1 MFYGWILL
9 AALSLI
15 YFLSLGSIYYG
26 FSVVIP
32 EVVASMG
39 WSRTEVSAGFSII
52 NLMLGCAPFVADWLI
67 RRRGSRFCIA
77 LGGAVA
83 AVGAAVVYL
92 CSSLPLFYLG
102 TAVLGLGMTIQT
114 VLPGTQ
120 LLTRWFSRRRA
131 LAMGV
136 FMAAS
141 GLGGF
146 VAAPSFAWIIAASH
160 NWRLVFVAMALCTLA
175 ASLLALVSVKES
187 PEEVGEVPD
196 GRKATQAN
204 AAATTVKRSR
214 VHQTQYPWT
223 FREALRTYPFWAIV
237 ISGAFVVIGNTIVN
251 SQAMLHLQDQG
262 LSIVLSAT
270 VLGLIGLCNTG
281 GRLLSGVL
289 GDRYDPRYLLGAGLL
304 VQLLGIVVLDQ
315 TTQPWIAYLFAV
327 LFGIGYGV
335 ASVASFPLI
344 ANYFGASSYA
354 RLFSVRS
361 LVATALGAVGPV
373 AAAMVHETLHSYRP
387 VFLGFAVIALL
398 MVVMAI
404 TMRPP
409 LPPTAD

>member
-39 WSRTEVSAGFSII
+39 WSRTEVSAAFSII

-77 LGGAVA
+77 LGGVVA
-83 AVGAAVVYL
+83 AVGAAMVYL

-131 LAMGV
+131 LAMGI

-160 NWRLVFVAMALCTLA
+160 DWRLLFVAMALCTLA

-187 PEEVGEVPD
+187 PEAIGEVPD
-196 GRKATQAN
+196 GRKATQAS
-204 AAATTVKRSR
+204 AAATTTKSSR
-214 VHQTQYPWT
+214 VHQTQHPWS
-223 FREALRTYPFWAIV
+223 FREALLTYPFWAIV

-262 LSIVLSAT
+262 LPIVLSAT
-270 VLGLIGLCNTG
+270 VLGMIGLFNTG
-281 GRLLSGVL
+281 GRLLTGVL

-315 TTQPWIAYLFAV
+315 ANQPWIAYLFAV
-327 LFGIGYGV
+327 LFGVGYGM

-373 AAAMVHETLHSYRP
+373 AAAMAHDSLHSYRP
-387 VFLGFAVIALL
+387 VFLGFAAIALL